1 MAKQKKSTSGKK
13 QKEVKAPLDILLY
26 PHLAEKSMA
35 MVDMQ
40 NKIVFVVD
48 LRSNKKQIKEAMENL
63 FSVKVSSVSTEIT
76 PSGQKRAHIRL
87 HQNYSAADIASR
99 LGVM

>member
-1 MAKQKKSTSGKK
+1 MAKQKPVTEKK
-13 QKEVKAPLDILLY
+13 QKGPKAPLDVLLY
-26 PHLAEKSMA
+26 PHLAEKSMG

-48 LRSNKKQIKEAMENL
+48 PRTDKKQIKTAVESL

-76 PSGQKRAHIRL
+76 PSGQKRAYIKL

>member
-1 MAKQKKSTSGKK
+1 MAKKRQSSSWKNH
-13 QKEVKAPLDILLY
+13 KEVKAPLDILLY
-26 PHLAEKSMA
+26 PHLAEKAMS

-48 LRSNKKQIKEAMENL
+48 PRSDKKQIKVAVENL
-63 FSVKVSSVSTEIT
+63 FSVKVSSVTTEIT